1 MLISVKTL
9 AGYRVGTTGGLAGKA
24 IDFNFDDRTWKIQH
38 IVAGQNEARR
48 ERAVLIAPE
57 YVQRVEARENVLA
70 TSLTRAE
77 YDALPASIS
86 ALPVCLQYD
95 SRPGVRPNAS
105 GDPHLR
111 CTSAVAGN
119 EISDHQ
125 QHLGIVHDFLVDT
138 ETWQIAF
145 LVGRRFG
152 QREGEF
158 LVETASVGQISFASR
173 RVSIRERANWD
184 LVFAERNGYGKLLEL
199 SAA

>member
-1 MLISVKTL
+1 MLISVKSL
-9 AGYRVGTTGGLAGKA
+9 AGYRVGTTEGLAGRA
-24 IDFNFDDRTWKIQH
+24 IDFNFDDRSWKIQH
-38 IVAGQNEARR
+38 VVAAQNPARR
-48 ERAVLIAPE
+48 ERGVLLAPD
-57 YVQRVEARENVLA
+57 YVQRIEARENVLA

-77 YDALPASIS
+77 YDALPSAVS

-95 SRPGVRPNAS
+95 SRAGLRPSAA

-125 QHLGIVHDFLVDT
+125 QHLGIVHDFLIDT
-138 ETWQIAF
+138 ETWTIAF

-158 LVETASVGQISFASR
+158 LVEATSVGQISFASR
-173 RVSIRERANWD
+173 RVTIRERANWD
-184 LVFAERNGYGKLLEL
+184 LIFAERNGYGKLLEL